1 MGRLVGGSGWAFGWL
16 WGLCIVRLVRFLM
29 LDGRRLLSSPWLA
42 VDAAVVVVVM
52 AMRVACLVHHLGL
65 ELEGE

>member
-1 MGRLVGGSGWAFGWL
+1 
-16 WGLCIVRLVRFLM
+16 M

-42 VDAAVVVVVM
+42 VDAAVVVVVVVM
-52 AMRVACLVHHLGL
+52 AMRVACLMHHLGL

>member
-1 MGRLVGGSGWAFGWL
+1 
-16 WGLCIVRLVRFLM
+16 M

-42 VDAAVVVVVM
+42 VDAAVVVVVVM
-52 AMRVACLVHHLGL
+52 AMRVACLMHHLGL